1 MRTTVAQAVALAA
14 EPLITYSA
22 TGSHRGESMDNLI
35 GHSISVFLA
44 FFAVMNPVSN
54 AAVFVGLTGDQDK
67 AARKKIAFQSVLTA
81 FGIIFFFCILGKT
94 IFELFGISLPAFR
107 ITGGVLIFLVGF
119 HMLQGRS
126 SKLHQPEMDPG
137 KSDPANGAKVA
148 ISPLAIPILAGP
160 GTIATAMNYSA
171 TGSYAQSAVTVAAF
185 SMLCVITYL
194 AFISGEQLIR
204 ILGKSGMDV
213 VTRLMG
219 LILAV
224 VGTQMLIQ
232 GIHDAGNL
240 Y

>member
-1 MRTTVAQAVALAA
+1 M
-14 EPLITYSA
+14 E
-22 TGSHRGESMDNLI
+22 NLI
-35 GHSISVFLA
+35 GHSITVFLA
-44 FFAVMNPVSN
+44 FFAVMNPISN
-54 AAVFVGLTGDQDK
+54 AAVFVGLTGDENRATRRQI
-67 AARKKIAFQSVLTA
+67 ARQSVLMA
-81 FGIIFFFCILGKT
+81 FGIILFFCILGNA

-126 SKLHQPEMDPG
+126 SKLHHPQAQAKTSESADG
-137 KSDPANGAKVA
+137 ANVA

-171 TGSYAQSAVTVAAF
+171 TGSHAQSAITIAAF
-185 SMLCVITYL
+185 SVLCIVTYL
-194 AFISGEQLIR
+194 AFISGERLIHV
-204 ILGKSGMDV
+204 LGQSGMDI

-224 VGTQMLIQ
+224 VGTQMLID
-232 GIHDAGNL
+232 GIHDAAKH